1 MSNAQPFRYEA
12 GEQQEVTAN
21 LFKEFVDQ
29 FYPFL
34 GQTARWKAF
43 HFIAEDLLTRR
54 EKPVTIVETGTLR
67 QPGNWAGDG
76 QSTRLWDWIAEKTG
90 GLAISTDIDLDYCRT
105 AARLCPNVRV
115 NQGDSVTFLRGY
127 LPAGIDLLYL
137 DAFDYSEGQEISS
150 MMHHAAE
157 LAAVWD
163 QLPSGALISIDDCI
177 GHGSGKHALVAAMFR
192 FLGIKPEIESYISVW
207 RRP

>member
-1 MSNAQPFRYEA
+1 VTTLL
-12 GEQQEVTAN
+12 EQFEEKWKPYLGDTVRWTA
-21 LFKEFVDQ
+21 FS
-29 FYPFL
+29 
-34 GQTARWKAF
+34 
-43 HFIAEDLLTRR
+43 FIAADLLA
-54 EKPVTIVETGTLR
+54 KPNPVIVETGTLR
-67 QPGNWAGDG
+67 QPGNFRGDG
-76 QSTRLWDWIAEKTG
+76 QSTRLWDWIAKKTG

-115 NQGDSVTFLRGY
+115 NQGDSVAFLRGY

-163 QLPSGALISIDDCI
+163 QLPSGCLIAIDDC
-177 GHGSGKHALVAAMFR
+177 HSAASGKHALVREILHF
-192 FLGIKPEIESYISVW
+192 INVHPEVTGYINVW

>member
-1 MSNAQPFRYEA
+1 MTTLL
-12 GEQQEVTAN
+12 EQFED
-21 LFKEFVDQ
+21 KWK
-29 FYPFL
+29 PFL
-34 GQTARWKAF
+34 GDTQRWAAF
-43 HFIAEDLLTRR
+43 SFIAADLLA
-54 EKPVTIVETGTLR
+54 KPNPVIVETGTLR
-67 QPGNWAGDG
+67 QPGNFRGDG